1 MATKSSKSE
10 VFKIERLNNVNYR
23 IWKRRITYLLTH
35 DKTLYTIK
43 DERPLGPSRVYNKWV
58 EDNEL
63 AKATILN
70 YMEDKLIPLYEEYD
84 SAKEIMDVLEKKY
97 GPKSQTYI
105 QLLLEKYNGT
115 KMEETDS
122 MVDHITKMEVMAKDL
137 ANAGHPVSDQMQVS
151 VLLGSLP
158 NSWEN
163 VVTSMTYGQVE
174 LTMNT
179 LPAMLAIEEVR
190 KNYRKKETG
199 QGRANL
205 LIAEDSQKNKQHMH
219 KPHSSN
225 KRPNFKKFGHRK
237 HNKFKGKESTCYNCG
252 ETGHYRY
259 KCPKRRKNNKTP
271 KELILTVSEALIAE
285 DQGQW
290 WIDSGATRHVSKD
303 KSCFI
308 NFKEK
313 ALGEHRLYMGNNTYV
328 DVLGEG
334 DCKIKNSKSTI
345 VLKNVLFAPNIRR
358 NLVSVSV
365 PEKKGFE
372 TRFMNG
378 AVTIGK
384 KGYIYIRGI
393 RVDDMYSVCIN
404 KSISSEYAFVST
416 VQNLSYLWHLR
427 LYHINKNKIMRMSKN
442 GMLPQ
447 ISAHDFD
454 TCESCIKGKMTRKS
468 FSQHWISTNLLEIV
482 HTDLCGPMRTKTHR
496 GMKYFV
502 TFIDDYSRYGYV
514 YFLQHK
520 NEALEKFKEFK
531 AEVENQLGRSI
542 KTLNSD
548 RGGEFEAFDDFC
560 KENGIRHNY
569 TMPYTPQQNGIAER
583 RNRTL
588 MDMMRSMMS
597 YADLPL
603 HFWGEALATVAY
615 ILNKVH
621 TKAKPLTPYELW
633 HGHKPNLSNLKVWG
647 CKAHVLIP
655 KPLRNK
661 LQAKTLEC
669 KFIGYPD
676 NSIGYRFYHP
686 EKGLIESRDA
696 TFIETTDLFKP
707 IHELESLE
715 EENSP
720 TNDQD
725 FHLDLDLSHDA
736 DIDNDQVGDVNM
748 GDHINV
754 DHDIHMDDDHD
765 IIMEEI
771 NSGRNDQI
779 SGSKRKR
786 EPSRR
791 LKDHFVF
798 NLEEVDHSVGDPDPR
813 NYKEAMDSFESEQWQ
828 QAMNEEQDS
837 IKKNEVWELV
847 DLPNG
852 RKPIGCKW
860 VLRKKYKSDGTLDKF
875 KARLVAK
882 GYTQKPGID
891 FVDTYSPVAKFTSIR
906 ILMAIVARM
915 DLELHQLDVKTAFL
929 NGDLKEDIY
938 MIQPEG
944 YHVKGHENKVYKLR
958 KSLYGLKQS
967 SRQCR

>member
-1 MATKSSKSE
+1 
-10 VFKIERLNNVNYR
+10 
-23 IWKRRITYLLTH
+23 
-35 DKTLYTIK
+35 
-43 DERPLGPSRVYNKWV
+43 
-58 EDNEL
+58 
-63 AKATILN
+63 
-70 YMEDKLIPLYEEYD
+70 
-84 SAKEIMDVLEKKY
+84 MDVLEKKY

-334 DCKIKNSKSTI
+334 DCKINNSKSTI
-345 VLKNVLFAPNIRR
+345 
-358 NLVSVSV
+358 
-365 PEKKGFE
+365 
-372 TRFMNG
+372 
-378 AVTIGK
+378 
-384 KGYIYIRGI
+384 
-393 RVDDMYSVCIN
+393 
-404 KSISSEYAFVST
+404 
-416 VQNLSYLWHLR
+416 
-427 LYHINKNKIMRMSKN
+427 
-442 GMLPQ
+442 
-447 ISAHDFD
+447 
-454 TCESCIKGKMTRKS
+454 
-468 FSQHWISTNLLEIV
+468 
-482 HTDLCGPMRTKTHR
+482 
-496 GMKYFV
+496 
-502 TFIDDYSRYGYV
+502 
-514 YFLQHK
+514 HK

-860 VLRKKYKSDGTLDKF
+860 VLRKKYKLDGTLDKF